1 VPGPSCEPLRA
12 EGVKVTYS
20 NYDGMIHGFY
30 WMQAALDSAR
40 ELHAEIAREVRAALH
55 TPAPEGPEPP

>member
-1 VPGPSCEPLRA
+1 
-12 EGVKVTYS
+12 VTYS

-30 WMQAALDSAR
+30 WMQAVLDGAR

-55 TPAPEGPEPP
+55 TSSS